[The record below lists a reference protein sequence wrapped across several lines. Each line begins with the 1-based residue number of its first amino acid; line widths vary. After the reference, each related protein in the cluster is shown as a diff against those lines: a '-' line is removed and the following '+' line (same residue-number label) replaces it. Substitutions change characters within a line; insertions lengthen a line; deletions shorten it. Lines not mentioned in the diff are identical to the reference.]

1 MKIGILTGGGDCP
14 GLNAVIR
21 AFSKY
26 AFKKGHEVIGYK
38 DGFKGLIENDF
49 IRLSDKE
56 VSGIITRGGTILGTS
71 NIANP
76 FSYKIPPF
84 GTPEKP
90 AQLGDFAVKNLKRE
104 NVDCLVTIG
113 GDGTQNMAYK
123 FHQMGVPIIGVPK
136 TIDNDLSATD
146 YTFGYDTALQV
157 ATEAVDRVHTTAE
170 SHERVLIVETMGR
183 YAGWIALRSAIAG
196 GGDIVLIPEIE
207 YEPKDIINYIKER
220 RKKGKTFSII
230 VAAEGAKEKGG
241 TLTAYKKVAGSTDPL
256 RLGGVS
262 NKIADLIEKNTCME
276 ARVVILG
283 HLQRGGTPTHFDRWL
298 STGFGAK
305 AMDLIEE
312 KKYGYMAALKGQDF
326 IAVKLKDAIGKLKR
340 VDKKSFEVSAAL
352 NIGMSFGNEDLK

>member
-21 AFSKY
+21 AFTKY
-26 AFKKGHEVIGYK
+26 ALRSGHSVIGYK
-38 DGFKGLIENDF
+38 DGFKGVVENDF
-49 IRLSDKE
+49 VPLTDKE

-84 GTPEKP
+84 ASPDKP
-90 AQLGDFAVKNLKRE
+90 KDLSALAIKNLKKE
-104 NVDCLVTIG
+104 KIGCLVTIG

-123 FHQMGVPIIGVPK
+123 LFQAGVPVIGVPK

-183 YAGWIALRSAIAG
+183 YAGWIALRAAIAG
-196 GGDIVLIPEIE
+196 GGDIVLLPEIE
-207 YEPKDIINYIKER
+207 YKPSDIVDYIRE
-220 RKKGKTFSII
+220 RKKRGKTFSIV

-241 TLTAYKKVAGSTDPL
+241 SLTAYKKVASSTDPL

-262 NKIADLIEKNTCME
+262 NKIADLIEKNTGSE

-298 STGFGAK
+298 STGFGVK
-305 AMDLIEE
+305 AMELIEE
-312 KKYGYMAALKGQDF
+312 KKYGRMAALKGQNF
-326 IAVKLKDAIGKLKR
+326 VSVSLKEAIGRLKR
-340 VDKKSFEVSAAL
+340 VNKDSFEVAAAL
-352 NIGMSFGNEDLK
+352 KIGMCFGNRDLK